1 MPKPRFVAWMVPVGM
16 MVLGAGAASG
26 QTTSTGSGHAYPSKP
41 IRIVTAPAGAG
52 NDFVARVIAQGLT
65 GSLGQQLVVDNR
77 PAGLIGE
84 LVAKAPA
91 DGYTLL
97 VIGSVLWLTPFL
109 QDDVAYDPVKDFSPI
124 SFTVQSL
131 NILVVHP
138 SVAANS
144 VRELIALAKAKPGQL
159 NYATGATGSSNH
171 IAAELFK
178 AMAGLDLVRI
188 PYKGSGPAVNDLL
201 SGQVQMMFPTTAAG
215 LPHVRAGRL
224 RALGVTS
231 LQPSAL
237 APGLP
242 AVAES
247 GLPGYESAVMYAIFA
262 PAKTPAPI
270 IKRLHM
276 ELVQFLRSAG
286 ATERLFNAGMEVVA
300 STPRELATAM
310 ESEMTR
316 VSKLI
321 KDARLRAQ

>member
-1 MPKPRFVAWMVPVGM
+1 MWFLTGGDMPKPRFVAWLVPVGLL
-16 MVLGAGAASG
+16 VLGAASG
-26 QTTSTGSGHAYPSKP
+26 QTYPTKP
-41 IRIVTAPAGAG
+41 VRIITAPAGAG
-52 NDFVARVIAQGLT
+52 NDFMARVIAQGLT

-77 PAGLIGE
+77 PAGIVGE

-97 VIGSVLWLTPFL
+97 SIGSVLWLTPFL
-109 QDDVAYDPVKDFSPI
+109 QDNVPYDPVKDFSPI
-124 SFTVQSL
+124 SLTSRSL
-131 NILVVHP
+131 NLLVVHP

-144 VRELIALAKAKPGQL
+144 VRELITLARSKPGQL
-159 NYATGATGSSNH
+159 NYATGATGASNH
-171 IAAELFK
+171 LAAELFK

-201 SGQVQMMFPTTAAG
+201 SGQVHMMFPTTAAG

-242 AVAES
+242 AVAEA
-247 GLPGYESAVMYAIFA
+247 GLPGYESVVIYALFA
-262 PAKTPAPI
+262 PAKTPATI
-270 IKRLHM
+270 IKRLHT
-276 ELVQFLRSAG
+276 ELVRFLRSAA
-286 ATERLFNAGMEVVA
+286 ATERLFNAGVELVA
-300 STPRELATAM
+300 SSPRELAIAM

-316 VSKLI
+316 MSKLI